1 MKYRKYERERAE
13 MLKIDEKTALL
24 DEYACTVLGRVG
36 RGVNKFKK
44 EGVSN

>member
-1 MKYRKYERERAE
+1 MTQ
-13 MLKIDEKTALL
+13 IDEKTALL

-36 RGVNKFKK
+36 RVGRGVNKFKK

>member
-24 DEYACTVLGRVG
+24 DEKILDQELIEFFSCI
-36 RGVNKFKK
+36 
-44 EGVSN
+44 

>member
-24 DEYACTVLGRVG
+24 DEKIFSHTGWGARRSFEESVKDY
-36 RGVNKFKK
+36 NF
-44 EGVSN
+44 

>member
-24 DEYACTVLGRVG
+24 DDIDSLAKLLTNYQIINYGDVR
-36 RGVNKFKK
+36 
-44 EGVSN
+44 